1 MRGCPGTGKSRFLR
15 TVGADQENLIVSSD
29 SVRQMLAATVMAG
42 DGSGACS
49 RGFGGRDGKL
59 VWDFLHEC
67 VRQRARQGSDIFLD
81 TCGITWDK
89 VAREAAYCVKLG
101 YELTVIDMQGD
112 APLDAVLDMQ
122 ELRKYHPSY
131 VDRATVAAMWEAVR
145 EGTSKIKDIVKR
157 RGGTYLTAEWRYN
170 NAGAAP
176 IVTNASEM
184 ARIVRD
190 KRANNGIV
198 RLTATDDH
206 PVVFVGDI
214 HSDADRL
221 NSVFQKILN
230 RYGEGNA
237 TVVLLGDLF
246 DRGPDPVGTKDLL
259 RSFDKHEFFR
269 DLILVEGNHDF
280 NLRRLYADEKELAN
294 SFPQTRET
302 IEAFKAVG
310 WDEKMLRARTVDR
323 MVLGVVVEREGRTPV
338 FACHGGVNRSIGDM
352 FAGGGVVA
360 NVHAHQLIYGTGDRD
375 TTYYGRSMYFDA
387 DPMLS
392 DNGSCVIVHGHRNR
406 DTDLGGEERP
416 ILATPGV
423 VNLEQGAGT
432 GGPVVAWSTDKTV
445 FSSDG
450 D

>member
-1 MRGCPGTGKSRFLR
+1 MRGAPGTGKSRFLR

-29 SVRQMLAATVMAG
+29 AVRQMLAATVMAG

-122 ELRKYHPSY
+122 ELRRFHPSY

-145 EGTSKIKDIVKR
+145 EGTGKIKDIVER

-176 IVTNASEM
+176 VVLNVSEM
-184 ARIVRD
+184 ARIVND

-206 PVVFVGDI
+206 PVVFVGDV

-221 NSVFQKILN
+221 NTVFQQILN

-246 DRGPDPVGTKDLL
+246 DRGPDPVGTKDLPAHSTSTSSSATSSL
-259 RSFDKHEFFR
+259 SRATTISTCVACTRTRRNLLTRS
-269 DLILVEGNHDF
+269 
-280 NLRRLYADEKELAN
+280 RRPGRPL
-294 SFPQTRET
+294 TRSSPWGGMRRCCAPARWT
-302 IEAFKAVG
+302 AWCWVSLWSVRGAPPCS
-310 WDEKMLRARTVDR
+310 RAT
-323 MVLGVVVEREGRTPV
+323 
-338 FACHGGVNRSIGDM
+338 A
-352 FAGGGVVA
+352 A
-360 NVHAHQLIYGTGDRD
+360 
-375 TTYYGRSMYFDA
+375 
-387 DPMLS
+387 
-392 DNGSCVIVHGHRNR
+392 
-406 DTDLGGEERP
+406 
-416 ILATPGV
+416 
-423 VNLEQGAGT
+423 
-432 GGPVVAWSTDKTV
+432 
-445 FSSDG
+445 
-450 D
+450 